1 MGDRLVLLGTKGG
14 PALRVPGRMPT
25 ANLVELGGRSI
36 VVDCGLG
43 VTLRLVEAGFDL
55 RQLDV
60 IVITHLHSDHLL
72 ELGPLLLTAWTT
84 GLTRKVTVFGPRGT
98 DAYWQAFLQSM
109 SFDLNIRESDEGRAR
124 LADLVEVRTISEGDV
139 LDDPALS
146 IAAMRVE
153 HPPVTD
159 CFAVKIRNDRHVI
172 TFSADTCHFPPLADF
187 AKGAD
192 ILVHEAML
200 PQAVDALVERTGLGD
215 ALRNH
220 LHASHTTAEDA
231 GRIAAAAGVRRLVLN
246 HLVPPDD
253 ARFTDAD
260 WIKAARTHFDGPVD
274 LGRDGMEIPLN

>member
-1 MGDRLVLLGTKGG
+1 MRNRIVLLGTKGG

-36 VVDCGLG
+36 IVDCGLG

-84 GLTRKVTVFGPRGT
+84 GLARKVTVFGPAGT
-98 DAYWQAFLQSM
+98 DAYWQAFLRAM

-124 LADLVEVRTISEGDV
+124 LVDLVKVRPIAEGV
-139 LDDPALS
+139 FLDSPALS
-146 IAAMRVE
+146 ISAMRVE

-159 CFAVKIRNDRHVI
+159 CFAVRIENENHVI

-187 AKGAD
+187 AKGSD

-200 PQAVDALVERTGLGD
+200 PKAVDALVERTGLGD

-231 GRIAAAAGVRRLVLN
+231 GRIAAAARAGRLVLN

-253 ARFTDAD
+253 ARFTEAD
-260 WIKAARTHFDGPVD
+260 WLTAARTHFDGPVD
-274 LGRDGMEIPLN
+274 LGHDGMEISLN

>member
-1 MGDRLVLLGTKGG
+1 MRNRLVLLGTKGG

-25 ANLVELGGRSI
+25 ANLVELGGRGI
-36 VVDCGLG
+36 IVDCGLG

-84 GLTRKVTVFGPRGT
+84 GLTRKVTVFGPAGT
-98 DAYWQAFLQSM
+98 DAYWQAFLRSM

-124 LADLVEVRTISEGDV
+124 LVDLVNVRPIAEGV
-139 LDDPALS
+139 FLDSPALS
-146 IAAMRVE
+146 ISAMRVE

-159 CFAVKIRNDRHVI
+159 CFAIRIESESRVI

-187 AKGAD
+187 AKGSD

-200 PQAVDALVERTGLGD
+200 PRAVDALVERTGLGD

-231 GRIAAAAGVRRLVLN
+231 GRIAAAARAGRLVLN

-253 ARFTDAD
+253 ARFTEAD
-260 WIKAARTHFDGPVD
+260 WLTAARTHFDGPVD
-274 LGRDGMEIPLN
+274 LGHDGMEIPLN